1 MTKKVVIV
9 FGIIIFILLVVVA
22 ILRAVGED
30 SWICQNNQWVK
41 HGNPTSAMPTTP
53 CGTNQNTNATN
64 QPLNT
69 NQPTASE
76 SGNIIVDEP
85 LADSVLAKPFT
96 ISGQARVFENQFQY
110 RLIDDTEAILAQGT
124 ITATGSD
131 PSQLSPFS
139 VSVEYQTPA
148 SDEGTLEV
156 FDLSAMDG
164 SETDLVSLPVRLL
177 TADMSVIKVYL
188 PKTVTTETS
197 CATVYPFDR
206 TIPKTETIA
215 QAAITALL
223 AGPTAEETSTG
234 YTSLIPDGVQL
245 NSLSI
250 QNGVAR
256 ADFNETLNEGSAGS
270 CRVTTIRAQIT
281 QTLKQFSTVQDVVIS
296 VNGNVDTTLQP

>member
-1 MTKKVVIV
+1 
-9 FGIIIFILLVVVA
+9 
-22 ILRAVGED
+22 
-30 SWICQNNQWVK
+30 
-41 HGNPTSAMPTTP
+41 
-53 CGTNQNTNATN
+53 
-64 QPLNT
+64 
-69 NQPTASE
+69 
-76 SGNIIVDEP
+76 
-85 LADSVLAKPFT
+85 
-96 ISGQARVFENQFQY
+96 
-110 RLIDDTEAILAQGT
+110 
-124 ITATGSD
+124 
-131 PSQLSPFS
+131 
-139 VSVEYQTPA
+139 
-148 SDEGTLEV
+148 
-156 FDLSAMDG
+156 MDG